1 MCMKYVNG
9 YYKRI
14 KFLSLYPI
22 LFSGGTH
29 YKACGYQDE
38 RISGLDIH
46 PH

>member
-1 MCMKYVNG
+1 MKCVNG

-29 YKACGYQDE
+29 YKAGDDANDALRMKE
-38 RISGLDIH
+38 DRD
-46 PH
+46 